1 MEYII
6 KYNGNLDS
14 IRDKIEILS
23 AGYAIIDIEPSQ
35 IKYLRELKEIEY
47 WEPTKKLF
55 LSTKLGLNSTCIS
68 PVQNQTS
75 YHLTGSRVIIGI
87 IDSGI
92 DSSHSEFMNTAE
104 TTRILSVWDMTT
116 EGVPPNGFYK
126 GTEYTFSDINA
137 DKFVCKDFIGH
148 GTAVAG
154 LSLIHI

>member
-55 LSTKLGLNSTCIS
+55 LSTKLGLDRKSTRL
-68 PVQNQTS
+68 N
-75 YHLTGSRVIIGI
+75 
-87 IDSGI
+87 
-92 DSSHSEFMNTAE
+92 SSHRT
-104 TTRILSVWDMTT
+104 
-116 EGVPPNGFYK
+116 
-126 GTEYTFSDINA
+126 
-137 DKFVCKDFIGH
+137 
-148 GTAVAG
+148 
-154 LSLIHI
+154 